1 MNNINEL
8 TKSLLDFREARD
20 WEQFHNPKDLAV
32 AISVESGE
40 LLEQFLWKQ
49 PNEANREKV
58 KEEIADIMAY
68 SLLLAHHYGFDVAEI
83 IKEKIAKNELKYP
96 VDKAKGN
103 AKKYNEFD

>member
-1 MNNINEL
+1 MSEL
-8 TKSLLDFREARD
+8 NTLTQSLLAFRDARD

-68 SLLLAHHYGFDVAEI
+68 SLLLAHHYSFDATEI
-83 IKEKIAKNELKYP
+83 IREKIAKNELKYP
-96 VDKAKGN
+96 VDKSKGN

>member
-1 MNNINEL
+1 MSEL
-8 TKSLLDFREARD
+8 NTLTQSLLAFRNARD

-32 AISVESGE
+32 AISVEAGE

-68 SLLLAHHYGFDVAEI
+68 ALLLAHHYGFDAAEI

-103 AKKYNEFD
+103 ARKYNEFD